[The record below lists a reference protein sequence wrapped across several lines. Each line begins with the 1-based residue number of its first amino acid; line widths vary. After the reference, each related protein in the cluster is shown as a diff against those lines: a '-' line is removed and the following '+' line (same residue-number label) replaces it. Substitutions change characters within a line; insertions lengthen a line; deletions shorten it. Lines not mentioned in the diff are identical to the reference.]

1 MVKIVQL
8 EYTMTNEVQI
18 VFKKQLL
25 RTISLRHCE
34 QKYKFLEAEK
44 TISVIKCHILLT
56 ILTDSYM
63 LSNRLMVGMK

>member
-8 EYTMTNEVQI
+8 EYTMTNKVQKI
-18 VFKKQLL
+18 FKKQLL

-34 QKYKFLEAEK
+34 LKYKFLEAEQ

-56 ILTDSYM
+56 ILTDPYVS
-63 LSNRLMVGMK
+63 SNRLMGGIK

>member
-1 MVKIVQL
+1 MTNKVQL
-8 EYTMTNEVQI
+8 I
-18 VFKKQLL
+18 FKKQLL

-34 QKYKFLEAEK
+34 QKYNFLEAEQ

-63 LSNRLMVGMK
+63 SSNRLMVGIK